1 MERRWSGMEQKA
13 MTVRL
18 DPEQA
23 AQLEAVAE
31 VNGAPVSEE
40 IRRAISQYIDARR
53 GDKEFQ
59 ARLQASLERHREV
72 LEKLAR

>member
-1 MERRWSGMEQKA
+1 MDQKA

-40 IRRAISQYIDARR
+40 IRRAIAEYIDARR
-53 GDKEFQ
+53 KDEAFQ
-59 ARLQASLERHREV
+59 SRLRASLERHREI
-72 LEKLAR
+72 LDKLAR

>member
-1 MERRWSGMEQKA
+1 VEQQKA

-23 AQLEAVAE
+23 AELEAIAE
-31 VNGAPVSEE
+31 VSGGPVSEE
-40 IRRAISQYIDARR
+40 IRQAIAEHIEAKRK
-53 GDKEFQ
+53 DKAFQ
-59 ARLQASLERHREV
+59 ARLKASIERHREI

>member
-1 MERRWSGMEQKA
+1 MEQKA

-23 AQLEAVAE
+23 AELEAIAE
-31 VNGAPVSEE
+31 ANGGPVSDE
-40 IRRAISQYIDARR
+40 IRSAIAQHIEAKRK
-53 GDKEFQ
+53 DKGFQ
-59 ARLQASLERHREV
+59 ARLKASIERHREI

>member
-1 MERRWSGMEQKA
+1 MEQKA

-40 IRRAISQYIDARR
+40 IRRAIAEYIDVRR
-53 GDKEFQ
+53 KDKEFQ
-59 ARLQASLERHREV
+59 ARLQASIERHREI

>member
-1 MERRWSGMEQKA
+1 MEQKA

-31 VNGAPVSEE
+31 VNGSPVSQE
-40 IRRAISQYIDARR
+40 IRRAISAYIEERR
-53 GDKEFQ
+53 KDKDFQ
-59 ARLQASLERHREV
+59 KRLKTSIERHKEV

>member
-1 MERRWSGMEQKA
+1 MEQKA

-31 VNGAPVSEE
+31 VNEAPVSEE
-40 IRRAISQYIDARR
+40 IRRAIAEYIETRR
-53 GDKEFQ
+53 QDREFQ
-59 ARLQASLERHREV
+59 ARLKASIERHREI
-72 LEKLAR
+72 LEKLAH

>member
-1 MERRWSGMEQKA
+1 MKQKA

-23 AQLEAVAE
+23 AELEAVAE

-40 IRRAISQYIDARR
+40 IRRAIAEYIEAKRK
-53 GDKEFQ
+53 DKDFR
-59 ARLQASLERHREV
+59 ARLQASIERHREI

>member
-1 MERRWSGMEQKA
+1 MEQKA

-31 VNGAPVSEE
+31 VDGAPISQE
-40 IRRAISQYIDARR
+40 IRRAIAEYIEARR
-53 GDKEFQ
+53 QDKDFQ
-59 ARLQASLERHREV
+59 ARLRASIERHHDV

>member
-1 MERRWSGMEQKA
+1 MEQKA

-31 VNGAPVSEE
+31 ANGAPVSEE
-40 IRRAISQYIDARR
+40 IRRAITAYIEATRQ
-53 GDKEFQ
+53 DKEFQ
-59 ARLQASLERHREV
+59 ARLRASIERHREI
-72 LEKLAR
+72 LDKLAH